1 MSSKTSIVR
10 LSIVLVGLVL
20 VVLKAWIWRH
30 SIVFGDIIQYL
41 DMGDYF
47 LSGQFDKAVSACWS
61 PLYPISLGLFLK
73 VFGVSLQAA
82 IGGMRVFN
90 CLVAIGCFASFLVMF
105 RTLRYYV
112 LTQFRKHQDL
122 RRQLPSPAWF
132 TTAGIAVATFVF
144 CGLSTPAVDTPDML
158 TALLLCWCFNALL
171 LCIIRPRIRNAVALG
186 VSLAMTY
193 LCNAVGILMF
203 PLFLL
208 VLWMKT
214 KRRRICAV
222 AAAAFI
228 VIALPWITAISIKQG
243 SPTVSTRWFATH
255 VKTALA
261 ITPYNSPSYLK
272 TLRHPPGVICVW
284 PRVLDFS
291 ASDGT
296 NPQSWDLNR
305 WVEGMPLPL
314 MPDVLFVMLISNIWF
329 YLRTFVIFLLL
340 VLLIPH
346 QNTKPGVSR
355 RAFMSTRVITLIP
368 FAMLVLFGVSTNLY
382 VYGFAVRFV
391 LVPILLL
398 MISIVLLQKVKDS
411 APVSWRPNIP
421 SVAMTSLV
429 SLALVCQLFFLLPL
443 CARTGS
449 NLSNAVA
456 SSLIGLGINPGAHFA
471 YMTSND
477 ELWVREIGGR
487 ATTAIYVPQSFFALE
502 DNQRRRL
509 TDRLK
514 AGHIDAIVYN
524 IAEPDYITMSPL
536 EEDGRFIGFVMQQE
550 IPKVLKESRPAP
562 PKSQGWLQVT
572 GHQVYILLLNE
583 DFDQI

>member
-1 MSSKTSIVR
+1 
-10 LSIVLVGLVL
+10 
-20 VVLKAWIWRH
+20 
-30 SIVFGDIIQYL
+30 
-41 DMGDYF
+41 
-47 LSGQFDKAVSACWS
+47 
-61 PLYPISLGLFLK
+61 
-73 VFGVSLQAA
+73 
-82 IGGMRVFN
+82 
-90 CLVAIGCFASFLVMF
+90 
-105 RTLRYYV
+105 
-112 LTQFRKHQDL
+112 
-122 RRQLPSPAWF
+122 
-132 TTAGIAVATFVF
+132 
-144 CGLSTPAVDTPDML
+144 
-158 TALLLCWCFNALL
+158 
-171 LCIIRPRIRNAVALG
+171 
-186 VSLAMTY
+186 
-193 LCNAVGILMF
+193 
-203 PLFLL
+203 
-208 VLWMKT
+208 
-214 KRRRICAV
+214 
-222 AAAAFI
+222 
-228 VIALPWITAISIKQG
+228 
-243 SPTVSTRWFATH
+243 
-255 VKTALA
+255 
-261 ITPYNSPSYLK
+261 
-272 TLRHPPGVICVW
+272 
-284 PRVLDFS
+284 
-291 ASDGT
+291 
-296 NPQSWDLNR
+296 
-305 WVEGMPLPL
+305 
-314 MPDVLFVMLISNIWF
+314 
-329 YLRTFVIFLLL
+329 
-340 VLLIPH
+340 
-346 QNTKPGVSR
+346 
-355 RAFMSTRVITLIP
+355 MSTRVITLIP

-398 MISIVLLQKVKDS
+398 MISIVLQQKVKDS